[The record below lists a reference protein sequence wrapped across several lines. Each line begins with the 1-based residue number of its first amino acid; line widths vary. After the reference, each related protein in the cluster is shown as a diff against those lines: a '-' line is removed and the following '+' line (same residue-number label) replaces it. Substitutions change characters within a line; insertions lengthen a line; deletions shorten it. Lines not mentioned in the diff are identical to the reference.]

1 MQQLG
6 LLLNRQQRNL
16 KRLKNKT
23 PSININTINTEM
35 IIEILKN
42 LQKKIWLKYQ
52 PLNIFV

>member
-1 MQQLG
+1 MMQQLG

-35 IIEILKN
+35 IIEILKKSSEKN
-42 LQKKIWLKYQ
+42 MDEI
-52 PLNIFV
+52 